1 MTRRYA
7 AAVVFL
13 VLASPFANR
22 SSAAGPPE
30 KIIGNQIICFADGRT
45 IERLLVRNL
54 ETGEVRAV
62 ESAEIPHLVSATLAA
77 TALITPQGLTP
88 WTTRRLPRPTKR
100 LDFNLT
106 SYSGEHRA
114 LFNRIIRKLINRE
127 RGTKKK
133 PKLRILPALVDV
145 DIEGGSLL
153 DIIDD
158 GVNSIYIHPDDA
170 GLPEVLVGRVG
181 GIASSYWD
189 FETWE
194 WHGADVAFTWRYFEE
209 YLERIVSTVIH
220 EFGHVYGFYHTGWI
234 EDVMSYVRPWR
245 RTEYFWDRS
254 SFIWATSTLKDRM
267 IYGGRRKRSGDY
279 RAKVEVLPVEGSVI
293 AMENLPA
300 VVEPAFRGQ
309 HRMFLTTLKGY
320 RDRPMTLSLYRG
332 PEVDETK
339 HIVTISGY
347 SPLMYDDQ
355 FRGLLEH
362 YNTSDLF
369 FARQKDFKKLARA
382 VRRRG
387 TPMEIYGV
395 PYTEVLEVTAAITGY
410 EGPEDQEGKT
420 LIRTVLFGNM
430 DPDARW

>member
-1 MTRRYA
+1 
-7 AAVVFL
+7 
-13 VLASPFANR
+13 
-22 SSAAGPPE
+22 
-30 KIIGNQIICFADGRT
+30 
-45 IERLLVRNL
+45 
-54 ETGEVRAV
+54 
-62 ESAEIPHLVSATLAA
+62 
-77 TALITPQGLTP
+77 
-88 WTTRRLPRPTKR
+88 
-100 LDFNLT
+100 
-106 SYSGEHRA
+106 
-114 LFNRIIRKLINRE
+114 
-127 RGTKKK
+127 
-133 PKLRILPALVDV
+133 
-145 DIEGGSLL
+145 
-153 DIIDD
+153 
-158 GVNSIYIHPDDA
+158 
-170 GLPEVLVGRVG
+170 
-181 GIASSYWD
+181 
-189 FETWE
+189 
-194 WHGADVAFTWRYFEE
+194 
-209 YLERIVSTVIH
+209 
-220 EFGHVYGFYHTGWI
+220 
-234 EDVMSYVRPWR
+234 
-245 RTEYFWDRS
+245 
-254 SFIWATSTLKDRM
+254 
-267 IYGGRRKRSGDY
+267 
-279 RAKVEVLPVEGSVI
+279 
-293 AMENLPA
+293 MENLPA